1 MRKLRM
7 RNITGLVQ
15 DYTARWGQ
23 SQDSD
28 LGPLTPELETKV
40 EIFPMQV
47 TEQNCISK
55 ARRKLW
61 YRVRAS

>member
-1 MRKLRM
+1 M

-47 TEQNCISK
+47 T
-55 ARRKLW
+55 RREGNFGTG
-61 YRVRAS
+61 